1 MTRSSDLLDILV
13 QGSEH
18 ETSGW
23 WTERLSWSWWSL
35 VLGESQTRPRAEG
48 IEHTV
53 EIFSFLREV
62 IRAAAVINSPII
74 SMTFDKE
81 GLILAFFP
89 NRWKIGFPNMRL
101 FIISVIGSAIMSATI
116 QKFYR
121 NLSTMKASF

>member
-1 MTRSSDLLDILV
+1 M
-13 QGSEH
+13 
-18 ETSGW
+18 
-23 WTERLSWSWWSL
+23 
-35 VLGESQTRPRAEG
+35 LGESQTRPRAEG

-62 IRAAAVINSPII
+62 IRAAAVINIPII

-101 FIISVIGSAIMSATI
+101 FIISVIKPAIISATI
-116 QKFYR
+116 HKFYR

>member
-1 MTRSSDLLDILV
+1 M
-13 QGSEH
+13 
-18 ETSGW
+18 
-23 WTERLSWSWWSL
+23 
-35 VLGESQTRPRAEG
+35 LGESQTRPRAEG

-89 NRWKIGFPNMRL
+89 NRWKIGFLNMRL
-101 FIISVIGSAIMSATI
+101 FIISVIGPAIISATI
-116 QKFYR
+116 HKINFKHDEGIILARVQRDFKNTTPVSQNTAF
-121 NLSTMKASF
+121 